1 MKIEIQST
9 SKIVSVNGVPARI
22 WTGET
27 ALGVPVICY
36 VTRIAVPLGRPES
49 DYKVFETELQSH
61 EPPSAEV
68 QAIPLRL
75 II

>member
-1 MKIEIQST
+1 MKIEIEST

-36 VTRIAVPLGRPES
+36 VTRIAVPLGRPEN